1 MPERNNH
8 HYDILKDSKLFEGV
22 EMEDIPDVLSCL
34 QAQERC
40 YKKGETILHFGDSI
54 RLAGIVLSGKA
65 KVSFYDETITP
76 ITIKFLMPGDT
87 FGQVAACET
96 DFKSPIEL
104 TAVFDSRILLLD
116 LYPIL
121 HGDKT
126 SCHFYSKVSAN
137 LIRDLAEHSAF
148 LNMRLRIIGQK
159 RLRDKLK
166 VYLSALP
173 VSQGGC
179 MQLPFSMTDLA
190 AFLSADRSALYR
202 EIRCLKKEGILEW
215 DNRTIRILKPEF
227 EI

>member
-8 HYDILKDSKLFEGV
+8 HYDVLKDSKLFEGV

-76 ITIKFLMPGDT
+76 ITVKFLMPGDT

-104 TAVFDSRILLLD
+104 TAVFDSRIFLLD

-126 SCHFYSKVSAN
+126 SCHFYSKAYIHGLDSAA
-137 LIRDLAEHSAF
+137 LDDVFELLAWNQGIGYFSSEIGPSTLFAAYKTIK
-148 LNMRLRIIGQK
+148 NMEKQGKERSEICET
-159 RLRDKLK
+159 LK
-166 VYLSALP
+166 EKFGEKNPDVK
-173 VSQGGC
+173 V
-179 MQLPFSMTDLA
+179 
-190 AFLSADRSALYR
+190 
-202 EIRCLKKEGILEW
+202 
-215 DNRTIRILKPEF
+215 
-227 EI
+227 